1 MVGQRGQVSVYHGVG
16 QAAHPT
22 YQGQAAVLEAVHL
35 GQAAGLKQRGHQGHI
50 AAGKNAVGQGL
61 VIAQMHRHPA
71 RMAYGLLLQGLL
83 QPGLTAAQHQ
93 QLPSLRHD
101 LVHPGQHQRQTF
113 LLGDAA
119 NQRKQRRISL
129 LAQPATALQGG
140 FAQGLASHAG
150 RRVGMVDQGVRAWA
164 PHRLIH
170 RIEDAGELRV
180 PPTQQAIEA
189 TALFRCLDFAGIAGA
204 DSAQMVGIVQAGFH
218 EGHLAMELQ
227 AVELES
233 RRRQA
238 EFAKHLGV
246 KKALVGQVVH
256 RVERAHTL
264 SWSGP
269 VLEAGRCQAGM
280 PVMAVQYLRRPVA
293 VEPMGQVCRRPAQ
306 RGKAAVVV
314 GIGAALGILIGVAGP
329 RVQSRRFKHVGAH
342 RPLATGYA
350 SELA

>member
-61 VIAQMHRHPA
+61 VVAQVHRHPA

-129 LAQPATALQGG
+129 RGQAAVALQGG
-140 FAQGLASHAG
+140 LTQGLAKHAG
-150 RRVGMVDQGVRAWA
+150 GRVDMLDQGICAWA
-164 PHRLIH
+164 PNRLIH
-170 RIEDAGELRV
+170 RIEDAAELLA
-180 PPTQQAIEA
+180 PAAQQAIEA
-189 TALFRCLDFAGIAGA
+189 TTLLRCLDFAGIAGA

-218 EGHLAMELQ
+218 EGYLAMELQ

-238 EFAKHLGV
+238 ELAKHLGA

-256 RVERAHTL
+256 RVERAHTS

-293 VEPMGQVCRRPAQ
+293 VEPVGQVRRRPAQ
-306 RGKAAVVV
+306 CGKAAVVV
-314 GIGAALGILIGVAGP
+314 GIRAALGILIGVAGP
-329 RVQSRRFKHVGAH
+329 RIQSWRFKHVGAQ
-342 RPLATGYA
+342 RPVATGHA
-350 SELA
+350 GELA